1 MSFEEVMGTV
11 QRLSTATD
19 ALAAIGAE
27 LSLSTSGEAVDPAVG
42 SALAAVR
49 TAAGVSE
56 LDSLAPPQQAMV
68 LNLIRLFFAQA
79 SDLLAEPARAPGWTF
94 TDPLVLEGMGR
105 GSMMIPPLLRGAA
118 PELANV
124 TSLLDVG
131 VGVGWLAVSAANT
144 WPEATVVGVDVW
156 EPALEQARV
165 NVREAGL
172 DDRVTLRNQD
182 IAALDDVDAFDCAWV
197 PTFFIPEG
205 ELAKALAN
213 IANAVRRGGWIV
225 LGRFEPPPDP
235 LTETTMTLKTIRSG
249 GSVLTDDRAQE
260 LLRDAG
266 CTSIRVLERPG
277 PLPMNFVIG
286 QKPDATA

>member
-19 ALAAIGAE
+19 ALAAIGAG
-27 LSLSTSGEAVDPAVG
+27 LSLVTSGEAVDPAVG

-49 TAAGVSE
+49 TAAGLPD
-56 LDSLAPPQQAMV
+56 LDSLAPPQKEMV

-79 SDLLAEPARAPGWTF
+79 SDLLAEPAREPGWTF

-105 GSMMIPPLLRGAA
+105 GSMMIPPLLRAA
-118 PELANV
+118 PELADV

-144 WPEATVVGVDVW
+144 WPDAPVVGVDVW
-156 EPALEQARV
+156 EPALERARA
-165 NVREAGL
+165 NVRGAGL

-182 IAALDDVDAFDCAWV
+182 VTALDDVDTFDCAWV
-197 PTFFIPEG
+197 PTFFIPED

-213 IANAVRRGGWIV
+213 IVVAVRPGGWIV

-235 LTETTMTLKTIRSG
+235 LAEATMTLRTIRSG
-249 GSVLTDDRAQE
+249 GCVISDNRAQE

-266 CTSIRVLERPG
+266 CTSIRVLDRTG
-277 PLPMNFVIG
+277 PAPMSFVIG
-286 QKPDATA
+286 QKPVATS